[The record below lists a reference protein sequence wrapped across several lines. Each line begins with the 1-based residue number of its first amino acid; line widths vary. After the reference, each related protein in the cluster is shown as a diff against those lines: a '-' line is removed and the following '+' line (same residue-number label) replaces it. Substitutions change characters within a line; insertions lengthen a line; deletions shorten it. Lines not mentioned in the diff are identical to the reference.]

1 MSIYKG
7 DTLITGPVLNT
18 DLTPDPIPTEGS
30 PRHVMSGGVYTA
42 LLPKEDVANK
52 TTVVDASSTDGQY
65 PSAKAVYD
73 ALGGLALDPVDI
85 EYARGLYAPDWT
97 KATAITSDALLLG
110 YRAPKRGIFIGST
123 IPYDIETAGVIT
135 LNGIPIAAGKRISAA
150 GGVLAHVSISVLTGD
165 IIKSSVRMQL
175 DTTFTIL
182 FIPYKRQ

>member
-7 DTLITGPVLNT
+7 DNLIAGSGLNI
-18 DLTPDPIPTEGS
+18 DLTPDAVATEVS
-30 PRHVMSGGVYTA
+30 PRHVMSGGVYNA
-42 LLPKEDVANK
+42 LLTKEDAANK
-52 TTVVDASSTDGQY
+52 TTVVDSSSTNDQY

-85 EYARGLYAPDWT
+85 EYARGLYTPDWT
-97 KATAITSDALLLG
+97 KANVITSDALLLG
-110 YRAPKRGIFIGST
+110 YPAPKRGIFVGCT
-123 IPYDIETAGVIT
+123 VPYDIGAGLIT
-135 LNGIPIAAGKRISAA
+135 LNGILIADGKRSSA
-150 GGVLAHVSISVLTGD
+150 GGGELAYVSISVLTGD